1 MASSHDDTWSTSPL
15 VVKGSSTNSCVQS
28 VNSRIGRDCHFKGA
42 LELCGS
48 TQIDG
53 SVEGDIFSQGE
64 VVISE
69 TGIVNGRISTER
81 IKVFGQVVGDIS
93 CTESLEFHTGAR
105 IRGDIQS
112 PSVAIHDGVLFEGRC
127 SMPAPEEACM
137 VEDNVVRMSTDSEA
151 ALQSEIDEPD
161 RD

>member
-15 VVKGSSTNSCVQS
+15 VGKDSSTASCVQS
-28 VNSRIGRDCHFKGA
+28 VNSRIGRGCDFTGE

-53 SVEGDIFSQGE
+53 AVKGDILSRGE

-69 TGIVNGRISTER
+69 SGIVNGRISTER
-81 IKVFGQVVGDIS
+81 IKVFGQVVGDIV

-105 IRGDIQS
+105 IRGDIES
-112 PSVAIHDGVLFEGRC
+112 PSVVIHD
-127 SMPAPEEACM
+127 
-137 VEDNVVRMSTDSEA
+137 
-151 ALQSEIDEPD
+151 
-161 RD
+161 